1 MSLIWGEGLDLS
13 VYAERLGL
21 PWKSA
26 WREVEKINQGRI
38 IRDTEEGDGELSR
51 VVLEASRAQPHTPGS
66 DISSFPLELGP
77 GFFTPKSQHL
87 QGISDSGPEI
97 LPENLECIPGM
108 HLAL

>member
-1 MSLIWGEGLDLS
+1 MQRSWVALEECM
-13 VYAERLGL
+13 ER
-21 PWKSA
+21 S
-26 WREVEKINQGRI
+26 REDQSGADYQ
-38 IRDTEEGDGELSR
+38 RDTEEGDGELSW

>member
-1 MSLIWGEGLDLS
+1 M
-13 VYAERLGL
+13 YAERLGF

-26 WREVEKINQGRI
+26 WSEVEKINRGRI